1 MTKQKTPKSKNVVYV
16 IGVTGSI
23 GTGKSAVGKML
34 AEMGVTV
41 FDADHFTHE
50 LLNKPGQTY
59 DQVISRFGKDLVE
72 APGLPI
78 NREKLGKI
86 VFNDAAAKKDLEAIM
101 HPAIFALRAQRI
113 AESKGVVA
121 ILVPLLFETKTEGQY
136 DEVWTVVA
144 KESVQLA
151 RLRIRDK
158 RSDEELLKRI
168 RSQMPQEKKA
178 ALSKVVI
185 DNSGNLQDTQLQVV
199 AGLTAAQDCLRIKEE
214 LTDKNGGK
222 TKAPTAPAPAPTAEP
237 APAPA
242 TPTPAPT
249 APAPVP
255 TAEPAPAPAPTAEP
269 APAPATPTPEPVPA
283 PSAEVDEAAEAHYQ
297 GVLRKFGR
305 MATDEALTKIGR
317 VSQTAGKESTASVSM
332 VVKAKNGDKPADGSG
347 DSTPDQEREIGVD
360 VRMRVL
366 NRPGVDEPPAPP
378 TPPAPPPTPPT
389 PPAPPADDKGKG
401 RGHWPWTP
409 LVLGLFGLLAFL
421 AFLLVAFHWGHK
433 EPVITVN
440 PPAVTVN
447 PPQVN
452 ITNKQ
457 PDVNVTVNVPP
468 ANVVV
473 ERPCRTG
480 CDGVVTP
487 PVIIDKPIV
496 IPPVERP
503 SPCGAV
509 TKDFIAEPPAFAKR
523 YVHNDVR
530 WAVSTWTVGE
540 SCTETVVEGHDKE
553 GRLLVRQ
560 VYRAR
565 YLAFVGQEVFRYLPD
580 GRVQVDRFDSNNIYV
595 GRSYR

>member
-1 MTKQKTPKSKNVVYV
+1 MTASGAGAPP
-16 IGVTGSI
+16 
-23 GTGKSAVGKML
+23 
-34 AEMGVTV
+34 AEG
-41 FDADHFTHE
+41 A
-50 LLNKPGQTY
+50 
-59 DQVISRFGKDLVE
+59 
-72 APGLPI
+72 
-78 NREKLGKI
+78 LG
-86 VFNDAAAKKDLEAIM
+86 
-101 HPAIFALRAQRI
+101 
-113 AESKGVVA
+113 
-121 ILVPLLFETKTEGQY
+121 
-136 DEVWTVVA
+136 
-144 KESVQLA
+144 LA
-151 RLRIRDK
+151 R
-158 RSDEELLKRI
+158 
-168 RSQMPQEKKA
+168 
-178 ALSKVVI
+178 
-185 DNSGNLQDTQLQVV
+185 
-199 AGLTAAQDCLRIKEE
+199 
-214 LTDKNGGK
+214 
-222 TKAPTAPAPAPTAEP
+222 
-237 APAPA
+237 
-242 TPTPAPT
+242 
-249 APAPVP
+249 
-255 TAEPAPAPAPTAEP
+255 
-269 APAPATPTPEPVPA
+269 
-283 PSAEVDEAAEAHYQ
+283 
-297 GVLRKFGR
+297 
-305 MATDEALTKIGR
+305 
-317 VSQTAGKESTASVSM
+317 
-332 VVKAKNGDKPADGSG
+332 
-347 DSTPDQEREIGVD
+347 
-360 VRMRVL
+360 
-366 NRPGVDEPPAPP
+366 PAPP

-433 EPVITVN
+433 EPVITVNPPAVTVN

>member
-136 DEVWTVVA
+136 DEVWTVIA

-214 LTDKNGGK
+214 LVARGGK
-222 TKAPTAPAPAPTAEP
+222 VTKPAPAPATPAPAPTAEP

-242 TPTPAPT
+242 
-249 APAPVP
+249 P
-255 TAEPAPAPAPTAEP
+255 TAE
-269 APAPATPTPEPVPA
+269 PA

-297 GVLRKFGR
+297 GVLREFGR

-332 VVKAKNGDKPADGSG
+332 VVKAKNGDKPADGTDGSA
-347 DSTPDQEREIGVD
+347 PDQEREIGVD

-378 TPPAPPPTPPT
+378 TPPTPPAPPPTPPT

-401 RGHWPWTP
+401 GGHWPWTP

-421 AFLLVAFHWGHK
+421 AFLAVIAHWWHK

-440 PPAVTVN
+440 PPAVTINNHQPDVKVIN
-447 PPQVN
+447 E
-452 ITNKQ
+452 Q

-468 ANVVV
+468 ASVVV

-496 IPPVERP
+496 VPPVERP

-509 TKDFIAEPPAFAKR
+509 AKDFIAEPPAFAKR

>member
-1 MTKQKTPKSKNVVYV
+1 MTKTKTPKSKNVVYV

-41 FDADHFTHE
+41 FDADHFTHD
-50 LLNKPGQTY
+50 LLNKPGQAY
-59 DQVISRFGKDLVE
+59 DAVLARFGKDLVE

-86 VFNDAAAKKDLEAIM
+86 VFNDPQAKADLEAIL

-121 ILVPLLFETKTEGQY
+121 VLVPLLFETKTEGQY

-178 ALSKVVI
+178 SLSKVVI
-185 DNSGNLQDTQLQVV
+185 DNSGNLQDTQRQVV
-199 AGLTAAQDCLRIKEE
+199 AGLAAAQDCLRIKEE
-214 LTDKNGGK
+214 LVARGGK
-222 TKAPTAPAPAPTAEP
+222 VTKPAPAPTAEP
-237 APAPA
+237 TPAPAPA
-242 TPTPAPT
+242 
-249 APAPVP
+249 
-255 TAEPAPAPAPTAEP
+255 AEPAPAPAPTAEP
-269 APAPATPTPEPVPA
+269 APGPVPAVEPAPAPA
-283 PSAEVDEAAEAHYQ
+283 PSAEDDATEEHYQ
-297 GVLRKFGR
+297 GVLRDFGR
-305 MATDEALTKIGR
+305 MATEEALGKIGK
-317 VSQTAGKESTASVSM
+317 VSRTAGKESTASVSM
-332 VVKAKNGDKPADGSG
+332 VVTAKNDGTDAPAGTPGSASG
-347 DSTPDQEREIGVD
+347 PDQEREIGVD

-366 NRPGVDEPPAPP
+366 NRPGTAEPPTPP
-378 TPPAPPPTPPT
+378 APPAPPPTPPA

-401 RGHWPWTP
+401 HGRGWPWTP
-409 LVLGLFGLLAFL
+409 IVLGLFGLLAFL
-421 AFLLVAFHWGHK
+421 AFLAVIAHWWHK

-440 PPAVTVN
+440 PPSVTVNSPAVTVN
-447 PPQVN
+447 
-452 ITNKQ
+452 NKQ
-457 PDVNVTVNVPP
+457 PDVNVTVNAPP
-468 ANVVV
+468 ATVVV
-473 ERPCRTG
+473 DPCRTG
-480 CDGVVTP
+480 CGGPVIVEKP
-487 PVIIDKPIV
+487 PVVVEK
-496 IPPVERP
+496 PPVVIERP
-503 SPCGAV
+503 NPCGAQARDV
-509 TKDFIAEPPAFAKR
+509 IGEPPAFALR

-530 WAVSTWTVGE
+530 WAVSTWTVGA
-540 SCTETVVEGHDKE
+540 SCSETIVEGRDKE
-553 GRLLVRQ
+553 GRLIVRQ
-560 VYRAR
+560 TYRS